1 MAETPVTAEE
11 YLAQDHYCKLLHSD
25 SFENVGRVMEEYAR
39 IFVLEALEEQVKEI
53 KEVNGFNRIEKKSV
67 DFCIN
72 ILTKKIEELK

>member
-11 YLAQDHYCKLLHSD
+11 ILLKYSPFLTLSVGNPKVKLA
-25 SFENVGRVMEEYAR
+25 MEEYAR
-39 IFVLEALEEQVKEI
+39 IFALEALEEQVKEI